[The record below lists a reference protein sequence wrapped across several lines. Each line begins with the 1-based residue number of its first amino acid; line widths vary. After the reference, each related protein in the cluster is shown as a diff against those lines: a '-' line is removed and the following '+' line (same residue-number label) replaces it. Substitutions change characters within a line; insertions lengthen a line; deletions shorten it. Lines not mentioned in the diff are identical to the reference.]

1 MDNHVEQNDGRQSK
15 DQEAELQE
23 RFQKDGYAWHC
34 LQRGGSFD
42 VSETTASPYLKLACL
57 TWINSSYLD
66 ASSDVSL

>member
-1 MDNHVEQNDGRQSK
+1 MWNKMMEDKARIKKQNCKKGLKRMGMPGTACR
-15 DQEAELQE
+15 EE
-23 RFQKDGYAWHC
+23 GV
-34 LQRGGSFD
+34 FD